1 MQWEDST
8 QGAAIPWI
16 ARTLTSEPQ
25 PRGIRVSAFAPRH
38 IGNGILSSACLSVRQ
53 VQHVS
58 QQAKQQIPIGR
69 IGRASDIAQAALFL
83 ASNETAY

>member
-1 MQWEDST
+1 MGDST

-25 PRGIRVSAFAPRH
+25 PRGIRVSAFAPD
-38 IGNGILSSACLSVRQ
+38 ILAMVLSSACLSVRQ

-69 IGRASDIAQAALFL
+69 IGRATRYRAGGPVLGVESVCI
-83 ASNETAY
+83 